1 MDNENIGLVIEGGGL
16 RGVYTSGVI
25 RFFLDKGVMFPY
37 VVGVSMGACN
47 GANYISR
54 QPERN
59 RIVNIDFVNDPRY
72 ISYKRL
78 LLKGELFGMDFIFNT
93 IPFSLV
99 PFDQNTYL
107 ENEAKFVIGVTDCE
121 TGDPVYYEKS
131 ALEDDCMDI
140 FRATCSLPFLAKQV
154 HYKGRIFMDGGV
166 TDPIP
171 IQKSIDDGNSRNVL
185 ILTRPKG
192 YRKKPSHLHLLAR
205 LWYPKFKGLQRA
217 IAARHKRYNETMDM
231 VDELERSGQTI
242 SIRPTRTIEAGR
254 VERNKEKLLT
264 AYEQG
269 YEDASSSYERIRAFF
284 NPQHIGKTKGVS
296 P

>member
-1 MDNENIGLVIEGGGL
+1 MDNENIGLVLEGGGL

-25 RFFLDKGVMFPY
+25 RFLMDKGFEFPY
-37 VVGVSMGACN
+37 IVGVSMGVCN
-47 GANYISR
+47 GANYVSR

-59 RIVNIDFVNDPRY
+59 RIVNIDFVNDTRY

-99 PFDQNTYL
+99 PFDQRTFL

-121 TGDPVYYEKS
+121 TGDTVYYEKS
-131 ALEDDCMDI
+131 ELENDSVDI
-140 FRATCSLPFLAKQV
+140 FRATCSLPFLEKPV

-166 TDPIP
+166 SDPVP
-171 IQKSIDDGNSRNVL
+171 IQKSIDDGNSRNVV

-217 IAARHKRYNETMDM
+217 LAVRHRRYNETMDM
-231 VDELERSGQTI
+231 VEELERSGQVV
-242 SIRPTRTIEAGR
+242 SIRPSKTLEASR
-254 VERNKEKLLT
+254 VERDKEKLYA
-264 AYEQG
+264 AYDQG
-269 YEDASSSYERIRAFF
+269 YEDASSCYERMKAIL
-284 NPQHIGKTKGVS
+284 NLKI
-296 P
+296 